1 MKQFLL
7 AAVLVC
13 SLASMALAGEIPS
26 VGSPTPPPANGPN
39 GISSNSPGDIPTVN
53 LTDQLSGDA
62 LSALMTMLTS
72 LTV

>member
-7 AAVLVC
+7 AAVLMC
-13 SLASMALAGEIPS
+13 SLASIAIAGEIPS

-39 GISSNSPGDIPTVN
+39 GFTSNSPGDIPSVS
-53 LTDQLSGDA
+53 LTDQLSSDA
-62 LSALMTMLTS
+62 LSALMTMLTA

>member
-7 AAVLVC
+7 AAVLMC
-13 SLASMALAGEIPS
+13 SLASISHAGEIPS
-26 VGSPTPPPANGPN
+26 VGAPTPPPPTGP
-39 GISSNSPGDIPTVN
+39 GGMSSTPGEIPISG
-53 LTDQLSGDA
+53 LTDQLSSEA